1 MKNIKIYVLLS
12 LIIIITIVIIIH
24 VSLSAIEKKDSK
36 CTVSVERFTLILHFV
51 RENLMKWSRIIINI
65 REYDLHERRNNF
77 FCQMWLNG
85 IYAKLLS
92 SQLMSLGLQDL
103 WVGRNGLP
111 HYVLAF

>member
-1 MKNIKIYVLLS
+1 MSRILNVLLS

-65 REYDLHERRNNF
+65 RGYDLHERRNQ
-77 FCQMWLNG
+77 FCLSNV
-85 IYAKLLS
+85 AKCN
-92 SQLMSLGLQDL
+92 LGKVKL
-103 WVGRNGLP
+103 
-111 HYVLAF
+111 VL